1 MIYFFGMFSD
11 ILGTCGIILGGIIV
25 FFLALLVIAFYIVA
39 GLACVVIALGLLYG
53 IYYWLRYCFYKL
65 RGKSV
70 PPEPFIIK
78 YEEASERFLKWMK
91 DVQTRLDN
99 KVAQMKEEQCQRE
112 WKS

>member
-1 MIYFFGMFSD
+1 MIYFFGIFSD
-11 ILGTCGIILGGIIV
+11 IFAACGTILGGIIV
-25 FFLALLVIAFYIVA
+25 AILALLVIAFYIVA

-65 RGKSV
+65 RGKGV

-78 YEEASERFLKWMK
+78 YEEASERFLKWMN

-99 KVAQMKEEQCQRE
+99 KVAQMKEEQRQRE

>member
-1 MIYFFGMFSD
+1 
-11 ILGTCGIILGGIIV
+11 
-25 FFLALLVIAFYIVA
+25 
-39 GLACVVIALGLLYG
+39 
-53 IYYWLRYCFYKL
+53 L

-99 KVAQMKEEQCQRE
+99 KVAQMKEEQRQRE

>member
-1 MIYFFGMFSD
+1 MTWFFGIFTD
-11 ILGTCGIILGGIIV
+11 ILGACGIVLGGIIV

-39 GLACVVIALGLLYG
+39 GLACVVIALGLLYA
-53 IYYWLRYCFYKL
+53 IYYWSRYCFYRL

-78 YEEASERFLKWMK
+78 YEEASERFLKWMN
-91 DVQTRLDN
+91 DVQTRLDK
-99 KVAQMKEEQCQRE
+99 KVSQMKEEQRQRE